1 MIESAFYQYI
11 VAQSII
17 AGEKVHYEKLQFQG
31 QTDYFVYS
39 VIDQAR
45 PLNIDNSSS
54 KRRAGFQLD
63 IYSKDIDTLQSLR
76 DATVLAFHG
85 QGFAIDGHIV
95 QHCFVESEIS
105 GFEEESEHYRIALTI
120 NVYFD

>member
-76 DATVLAFHG
+76 DATVLAF
-85 QGFAIDGHIV
+85 
-95 QHCFVESEIS
+95 
-105 GFEEESEHYRIALTI
+105 LT
-120 NVYFD
+120 YPCTA